1 MLSPSLGVNLEIKYP
16 TVYEM
21 SRFGF
26 SDILDIN
33 SYVDTILQTVY
44 GYTQSHTISNGSGEL
59 NHRSTNRSVMFS
71 SFNPAIC
78 TALNWKQPN
87 CK

>member
-1 MLSPSLGVNLEIKYP
+1 
-16 TVYEM
+16 M
-21 SRFGF
+21 SRFCF
-26 SDILDIN
+26 SDIPDIS

-44 GYTQSHTISNGSGEL
+44 DNAQSHTTNDGSEIL
-59 NHRSTNRSVMFS
+59 NHKSNNRSVMFS

-87 CK
+87 CEQTTLILNLFIRVKYLTS